1 MNQALKLDLMYLWS
15 RKLRVNT
22 NTMNQVPTQSEC
34 YATENEIGKLYKK
47 KLLKEDEHITKILD
61 QQF

>member
-47 KLLKEDEHITKILD
+47 AIKGR
-61 QQF
+61 

>member
-1 MNQALKLDLMYLWS
+1 M
-15 RKLRVNT
+15 NT

-47 KLLKEDEHITKILD
+47 KAIKGRWTHHKDLRSTILAKIAAIIEEK
-61 QQF
+61 F